1 MTSPCNANGDA
12 MDYRDLPIKM
22 RLRLRAKALRKR
34 KIAAM
39 AVPSGRHGFRLR
51 GWATRITVR
60 FSLEFRRLIRH
71 GRKWVAHRAGGG
83 RAGGRGGRGPR
94 RGGRAAS
101 GP

>member
-60 FSLEFRRLIRH
+60 FSLEYRRLIRH
-71 GRKWVAHRAGGG
+71 GRKWVAHLSRCILAGFRMG
-83 RAGGRGGRGPR
+83 RFPLLNGHST
-94 RGGRAAS
+94 S